1 MNRLTFAQKLWLPLL
16 VSLLGL
22 LALSLFG
29 AYQARQVR
37 IEERREGLFNVA
49 DAAYNILAQYDD
61 MVKSG
66 TLPLADAQKQA
77 TARIKAMHFG
87 KDGYFALMT
96 GDEVMVLHPNP
107 AMIGKS
113 VKGLADS
120 HGRPLY
126 DWLLQAAQTPE
137 GSFID
142 YAFPRMGST
151 QEVPKTG
158 YARRF
163 AAWDWVLITGLY
175 TDDIEA
181 AFLHNLIAFGM
192 ILVGVGAVLAA
203 IVILSTRSIQR
214 QIGGDP
220 SYAMSVAERIASGD
234 LTADI
239 RVRDADSTSMM
250 FTMKSMRHALTR
262 TITEIKASAD
272 HVATASNEIASGNR
286 DLSQRTESQAASLQE
301 TAASMEQ
308 ITSMVRRTAD
318 NAKEAS
324 AVAGSAA
331 DVTDRSNRMMAD
343 VVTSMHD
350 IAAGSSKMVDIIS
363 VIEGIAFQTNILALN
378 AAVEAARAGEEGRGF
393 AVVAGE
399 VRTLAQRSA
408 NAAKEIRE
416 LIQTSASQ
424 VDAGSALVE
433 RTGATMQETRQ
444 AIVRVVSLMQ
454 EIAAAALEQSSGI
467 DQVNLAVTQMDE
479 VTQQNAAL
487 VEEASAAAHALEEQ
501 AARLRQSVS
510 VFQVAEGETAAV
522 AGLRRPASAGSAA
535 RVARYA

>member
-16 VSLLGL
+16 VSLAGL
-22 LALSLFG
+22 VVLSLFG

-37 IEERREGLFNVA
+37 IDERRQGLFNVA
-49 DAAYNILAQYDD
+49 DAACNVLAQYDD

-66 TLPLADAQKQA
+66 TLPLAEAQSQA
-77 TARIKAMHFG
+77 AARIKAMRFG

-96 GDEVMVLHPNP
+96 GDETMVLHPNP
-107 AMIGKS
+107 AMNGKS

-120 HGRPLY
+120 HGTPLY
-126 DWLLQAAQTPE
+126 DLLLAASQTP
-137 GSFID
+137 GGGFID
-142 YAFPRMGST
+142 YSFPRMGST
-151 QEVPKTG
+151 EEAPKTG

-163 AAWDWVLITGLY
+163 APWDWVLITGLY

-181 AFLHNLIAFGM
+181 AFMHNLLAFGL
-192 ILVGVGAVLAA
+192 ILLGLGAALAA
-203 IVILSTRSIQR
+203 IVVGSTRSIQR

-220 SYAMSVAERIASGD
+220 LYAMSVAERIASGD

-239 RVRDADSTSMM
+239 HVRDTDSGSMM
-250 FTMKSMRHALTR
+250 FTMKSMRDALTR
-262 TITEIKASAD
+262 TIAEIKSSAD
-272 HVATASNEIASGNR
+272 HVATASKEIASGNS
-286 DLSQRTESQAASLQE
+286 DLSQRTEDQAASLQE
-301 TAASMEQ
+301 TAASMEE
-308 ITSMVRRTAD
+308 ITSMVRRTAES
-318 NAKEAS
+318 AKEAS

-331 DVTDRSNRMMAD
+331 EVTNRSDEMMAK

-350 IAAGSSKMVDIIS
+350 IAAESNKMVDIIS

-378 AAVEAARAGEEGRGF
+378 AAVEAARAGEQGRGF

-416 LIQTSASQ
+416 LIQASAGK
-424 VDAGSALVE
+424 VEAGSVLVE
-433 RTGATMQETRQ
+433 RTGTTLQETRH
-444 AIVRVVSLMQ
+444 AIARVASLVQ
-454 EIAAAALEQSSGI
+454 EIAAAASEQSAGI
-467 DQVNLAVTQMDE
+467 DQMNIAVTQMDE

-501 AARLRQSVS
+501 AARLKQSVS
-510 VFQVAEGETAAV
+510 IFQVEEGRVPNGFGSRREGGAAV
-522 AGLRRPASAGSAA
+522 
-535 RVARYA
+535 VARGVSYA